1 MKQNKL
7 FLGLATLFAV
17 AFTFT
22 ACSSDDAESQS
33 VQQDRTIRLTSSVER
48 GSTRAT
54 SDPQSSTSLSTS
66 SDLAIWAINQTG
78 SAALTNGNNEQYS
91 VDGSGNLTPKTSDNT
106 MTWPDGATLDF
117 YAYAPYN
124 SNYSYNAANTFSV
137 QTDQSTEANYL
148 ASDLVLAKAI
158 GKTYAANTPVALQ
171 FNHLLSKIN
180 ITINKAENANVDLSK
195 AKVTITNTKL
205 KTNFKPSATDE
216 SSDKILTEVTTDN
229 DAADILAVSALGEAT
244 TACAIIVP
252 QQIAAGTALVKI
264 ETTSEASSG
273 ANRTLIAKLSA
284 ATTFASGQ
292 SYNFTVTVNDAD
304 AGTTQEVA
312 LQLGSASLVTW
323 GSNDLGAVTEE
334 PYTIGDYVLN
344 DGTFLRQSQLAS
356 ASDEVKAKISAVI
369 FSTTSHDTGWDGYA
383 VSVCGAKG
391 SQTWQSGSSITASI
405 LGGGSA
411 IESITNA
418 VSDFTGLTVTTAAQT
433 ANYESAFSF
442 TNYMGDTS
450 VPAKNIQTGIT
461 AGSISKWFMP
471 SFGQMIELFKQLGEA
486 SSLDLS
492 KISWK
497 DSGDQGE
504 PTDETRP
511 TGRANIINNI
521 NSHKVGDTNIIS
533 NVDYCTTTQK
543 SDTQMWVVKL
553 SVSTDD
559 YWSVSRTA
567 TKTNGGRNVL
577 PILAFK
583 LPTE

>member
-54 SDPQSSTSLSTS
+54 TDPQSSKSLSTNS
-66 SDLAIWAINQTG
+66 KLAIWAINQTG
-78 SAALTNGNNEQYS
+78 PAALTNGNNEQYT
-91 VDGSGNLTPKTSDNT
+91 VDNLGNLAPSTSGHT
-106 MTWPDGATLDF
+106 MNWPNDATLDF

-124 SNYSYNAANTFSV
+124 SGYSYNAANTFSV

-148 ASDLVLAKAI
+148 ASDLVLAKAT

-180 ITINKAENANVDLSK
+180 ITINKAENATVDLSK

-229 DAADILAVSALGEAT
+229 DATNILAVSALGTAT

-264 ETTSEASSG
+264 ETTSEATSG

-304 AGTTQEVA
+304 AGTTQEVE
-312 LQLGSASLVTW
+312 LQLGSASLVEW
-323 GSNDLGAVTEE
+323 GDQDLGAVTEE

-369 FSTTSHDTGWDGYA
+369 FSKTSHDTGWDGYA
-383 VSVCGAKG
+383 VSIEGKLSTNNLAWSTAAGSVGTLKANLSEAIADYSGLSTKTTASANYEAYPVFQCTGAPEITG
-391 SQTWQSGSSITASI
+391 TNLSDWFIPSVGQMVDIIQNLGEQSDIRSTITTAGASQSGNNNISIPTSISTFLPKINAYAVAVKGEGKVIITAS
-405 LGGGSA
+405 GDGSSDGNCFQYVTSTEKDDSNMWMIKFPA
-411 IESITNA
+411 ANA
-418 VSDFTGLTVTTAAQT
+418 E
-433 ANYESAFSF
+433 N
-442 TNYMGDTS
+442 
-450 VPAKNIQTGIT
+450 
-461 AGSISKWFMP
+461 
-471 SFGQMIELFKQLGEA
+471 QLIY
-486 SSLDLS
+486 LS
-492 KISWK
+492 KAAGKTS
-497 DSGDQGE
+497 
-504 PTDETRP
+504 T
-511 TGRANIINNI
+511 
-521 NSHKVGDTNIIS
+521 S
-533 NVDYCTTTQK
+533 N
-543 SDTQMWVVKL
+543 
-553 SVSTDD
+553 
-559 YWSVSRTA
+559 
-567 TKTNGGRNVL
+567 RNVL
-577 PILAFK
+577 PIIAFK
-583 LPTE
+583 FPTE